1 MDSPLARMSSPTKV
15 LNPISPE
22 RINQQTMPTSPS
34 TPTDIFNSRRKGSR
48 GMSDVQAKV
57 AFLNNLS
64 GRNSPAPG
72 SPGHT
77 TQSPQPQP
85 HLSSGST
92 AALQRAILGREEA
105 ESSLQKTTLQ
115 LFEAQARERSTNEK
129 LESLSEDLQ
138 AAKERQTNERSVFEK
153 EIRKARKEAFRAGS
167 AVVKFQEDLKEARA
181 EVKAYKDEVQA
192 EREAKDQAK
201 QEAFERAYALAS
213 ITEELE
219 VLKERLRTAETNNHS
234 NTLEARAQDMRKQD
248 IGRLSLAE
256 GDLALLLTPTPRRPK
271 RSAEDFNSPPVNATN
286 DSSTQ
291 CTPPK
296 RPRLSDI
303 TPRQEVKDT
312 TEPDSHHEMLEELQD
327 MLEHEKQRRVD
338 AEEMVDFMKMECQF
352 KRCSCRLSEEPHSS
366 CAQSSELPQKG
377 IDGNSGAVHDEQD
390 HDILQPSGTP
400 RLRASTRISQPA
412 MESDAP
418 VKAGTNEEEA
428 VITFSPETGTFRT
441 IPSPQRPQGKPAA
454 FESSAPQAE
463 DDERFMANSPPARL
477 STQRLPDVPFEPLP
491 QPPVPSRS
499 HPFTPSPSAIV
510 RDAPQGPRL
519 SIEQSA
525 EFEVDTSGY
534 PITKRV
540 PLRTE
545 PRLSNQSA
553 VPGTPVSR
561 EEALAQI
568 RARRGRANSMKRSV
582 SAGEA
587 LMRPGGT
594 NVGPNRIPGATPSN
608 GRGSEGNRRDLSAPI
623 RAHRR

>member
-1 MDSPLARMSSPTKV
+1 MS
-15 LNPISPE
+15 
-22 RINQQTMPTSPS
+22 
-34 TPTDIFNSRRKGSR
+34 TDIFNSRRKGSR

-72 SPGHT
+72 SPVHAA
-77 TQSPQPQP
+77 QSPQPQSQ
-85 HLSSGST
+85 SSGST

-105 ESSLQKTTLQ
+105 ESSLQNTTLQ
-115 LFEAQARERSTNEK
+115 LFEAQARERRTNEK
-129 LESLSEDLQ
+129 LDTLSEELQ

-167 AVVKFQEDLKEARA
+167 AVVKLQEDLKEARA

-234 NTLEARAQDMRKQD
+234 NTLEAKAQEMRKQD
-248 IGRLSLAE
+248 IGRMSLAE

-271 RSAEDFNSPPVNATN
+271 RSAEDFNSPLVNATN

-303 TPRQEVKDT
+303 TPKQEEKDT
-312 TEPDSHHEMLEELQD
+312 TEPDSHHEMLLELQD
-327 MLEHEKQRRVD
+327 MLEHEKQRRFD

-352 KRCSCRLSEEPHSS
+352 KRCSCRLAEGPDSSCTHSS
-366 CAQSSELPQKG
+366 KCVDGSSK
-377 IDGNSGAVHDEQD
+377 AVHEPD
-390 HDILQPSGTP
+390 HGILQPSATP
-400 RLRASTRISQPA
+400 HAQSRLRASTQISQPA

-418 VKAGTNEEEA
+418 IKAETNEEEA

-441 IPSPQRPQGKPAA
+441 VPSPQRPQEKPAA
-454 FESSAPQAE
+454 LESSVSQGRE
-463 DDERFMANSPPARL
+463 DERFMAKSPPARL
-477 STQRLPDVPFEPLP
+477 STQRLHDVPFEPLP
-491 QPPVPSRS
+491 QPPVPSQS
-499 HPFTPSPSAIV
+499 HPFTPSPSTFA

-525 EFEVDTSGY
+525 EFELDTSGY

-594 NVGPNRIPGATPSN
+594 GAHPTAGPNRVPGATASN

>member
-1 MDSPLARMSSPTKV
+1 
-15 LNPISPE
+15 
-22 RINQQTMPTSPS
+22 
-34 TPTDIFNSRRKGSR
+34 
-48 GMSDVQAKV
+48 MSDVQAKV

-72 SPGHT
+72 SPVHAA
-77 TQSPQPQP
+77 QSPQPQP
-85 HLSSGST
+85 QSQLSSGST

-105 ESSLQKTTLQ
+105 ESSLQNTTLQ

-167 AVVKFQEDLKEARA
+167 AVVKLQEDLKEARA
-181 EVKAYKDEVQA
+181 EVRAYKDEVQV
-192 EREAKDQAK
+192 EREAKDQAN

-234 NTLEARAQDMRKQD
+234 NTLEVRAQEMRKQD
-248 IGRLSLAE
+248 IGRMSLAE

-271 RSAEDFNSPPVNATN
+271 RSAEDFNSPLVNATN

-303 TPRQEVKDT
+303 TPKQEEKDT
-312 TEPDSHHEMLEELQD
+312 TQSNSHHEMLGELQD
-327 MLEHEKQRRVD
+327 MLQHEKQRRVD

-352 KRCSCRLSEEPHSS
+352 KRCSCRLTEGPDSS
-366 CAQSSELPQKG
+366 CAHSSELPQGKG
-377 IDGNSGAVHDEQD
+377 INGSSEAVHDKQY
-390 HDILQPSGTP
+390 HGILQPSGTP
-400 RLRASTRISQPA
+400 HAQSRLRTSTRISQPA

-418 VKAGTNEEEA
+418 IKAEENEEEA

-441 IPSPQRPQGKPAA
+441 IPSPQRPQEKPAA
-454 FESSAPQAE
+454 FESSVSQAQ
-463 DDERFMANSPPARL
+463 DDERFMTKSPPARL
-477 STQRLPDVPFEPLP
+477 STQRLQDVPFEPLP
-491 QPPVPSRS
+491 QPPVPSQS
-499 HPFTPSPSAIV
+499 HPFTPSPSTIV

-594 NVGPNRIPGATPSN
+594 GAQPVGPNRVPGATASN